1 MESRP
6 ASETL
11 EQVADRIFQAH
22 QGISYL
28 AIMDHNLTTIV
39 QKGFLDIH
47 PSKLKKFHIQTALV
61 IKVCAVSAE
70 SFGTLDHVTASFNSA
85 HKVMVVPLSARLH
98 MVVVAPHGT
107 EDVLQQVRRDI
118 ISSFKSL

>member
-28 AIMDHNLTTIV
+28 AIMDQNLTTIV
-39 QKGFLDIH
+39 QKGFLDFH
-47 PSKLKKFHIQTALV
+47 PSKLKKFHIQTSLV
-61 IKVCAVSAE
+61 IKVCTVSSE
-70 SFGTLDHVTASFNSA
+70 LFGGLDHVTASFTSTN
-85 HKVMVVPLSARLH
+85 KVMVVPLSTRLH
-98 MVVVAPHGT
+98 LVVVAPNGT
-107 EDVLQQVRRDI
+107 EETLQQVKRDI
-118 ISSFKSL
+118 ISNFKPP

>member
-11 EQVADRIFQAH
+11 EQVADRIFQTH

-28 AIMDHNLTTIV
+28 TIMDHNLTTVV

-61 IKVCAVSAE
+61 IKVCAVSSE
-70 SFGTLDHVTASFNSA
+70 SFGILDHVTASFNSTY
-85 HKVMVVPLSARLH
+85 KVMVVPLSTRLH

-107 EDVLQQVRRDI
+107 GDALNEIKRDI
-118 ISSFKSL
+118 ISHFKSL

>member
-11 EQVADRIFQAH
+11 EQVADSIFQAH
-22 QGISYL
+22 QGVSYL
-28 AIMDHNLTTIV
+28 AIMDHNLTTVV
-39 QKGFLDIH
+39 QKGFLDLH

-61 IKVCAVSAE
+61 IKVCAVSSE
-70 SFGTLDHVTASFNSA
+70 SFGILDHVTASFNSA
-85 HKVMVVPLSARLH
+85 YKVMVVPLSARLH

-107 EDVLQQVRRDI
+107 DGALEKVRLDI
-118 ISSFKSL
+118 ISRFKSL

>member
-11 EQVADRIFQAH
+11 EHVADGIFQMH
-22 QGISYL
+22 HGISYL
-28 AIMDHNLTTIV
+28 AIVDHNLATVV
-39 QKGFLDIH
+39 QKGFLDLH

-61 IKVCAVSAE
+61 IKVCTVSSE
-70 SFGTLDHVTASFNSA
+70 SFGILDHVTASFNSA
-85 HKVMVVPLSARLH
+85 YKVMVVPLSARLH

-107 EDVLQQVRRDI
+107 GDALKKIRLDI
-118 ISSFKSL
+118 ISRFKSL

>member
-11 EQVADRIFQAH
+11 EQVADSMFQMH
-22 QGISYL
+22 HGISYL
-28 AIMDHNLTTIV
+28 AIVDHNLATVV
-39 QKGFLDIH
+39 QKGFLDLH

-61 IKVCAVSAE
+61 IKVCTVSSE
-70 SFGTLDHVTASFNSA
+70 SFGILDHVTASFNSA
-85 HKVMVVPLSARLH
+85 YKVMVVPLSARLH

-107 EDVLQQVRRDI
+107 GDALEKIRLDI
-118 ISSFKSL
+118 ISRFKSL